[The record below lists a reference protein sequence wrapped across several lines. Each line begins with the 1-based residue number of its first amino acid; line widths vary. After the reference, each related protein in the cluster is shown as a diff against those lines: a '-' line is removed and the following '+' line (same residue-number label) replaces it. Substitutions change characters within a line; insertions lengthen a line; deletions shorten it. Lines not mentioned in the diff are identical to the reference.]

1 MKPKAHTYALPCT
14 PVAFLATAIA
24 LALSS
29 VFAAAAGADATGAAT
44 FLQPPVTAP
53 GGAFAGKATTVNG
66 HVDSGAGQVSIDA
79 KLGAA
84 DWSPVASA
92 QADAQGDFS
101 ITWTP
106 PKAGRYDFRITPT
119 AAAAITS
126 NEADGAL
133 SVYRRQKATWY
144 GPGSYG
150 SRTACGQRLTRRTL
164 GVAHRTLPCGTKVE
178 LYLSGKKLVVPVIDR
193 GPFVRGVTW
202 DLTLATAK
210 RLGTPDTVILGALA
224 LR

>member
-1 MKPKAHTYALPCT
+1 MNKPKAYTYAHLCT
-14 PVAFLATAIA
+14 FAIIA
-24 LALSS
+24 MA
-29 VFAAAAGADATGAAT
+29 FAASASADTPATTGGGAS

-66 HVDSGAGQVSIDA
+66 HVDSGAGQVSIEA
-79 KLGAA
+79 KLGNAA
-84 DWSPVASA
+84 WSPITTTT
-92 QADAQGDFS
+92 ADAQGDFS

-119 AAAAITS
+119 AAAATAS

-150 SRTACGQRLTRRTL
+150 SRTACGQELTRSTL

-210 RLGTPDTVILGALA
+210 RLGTPDTIVLGALA